1 MVRHDRRQILNGEA
15 ESGEGVI
22 LDESSFG
29 KSDILVRSQEE
40 TYYKYRGEEI
50 LKKSGISYTIVR
62 VSGFNEDPSGEV
74 STIDLKKSNQQMS
87 PVSRAEVAQ
96 VCVGAL
102 LDPKALNKS
111 VYMSKK
117 RSSAIDDEDIS
128 KKFAAVSSD

>member
-1 MVRHDRRQILNGEA
+1 
-15 ESGEGVI
+15 
-22 LDESSFG
+22 
-29 KSDILVRSQEE
+29 
-40 TYYKYRGEEI
+40 
-50 LKKSGISYTIVR
+50 
-62 VSGFNEDPSGEV
+62 
-74 STIDLKKSNQQMS
+74 MS